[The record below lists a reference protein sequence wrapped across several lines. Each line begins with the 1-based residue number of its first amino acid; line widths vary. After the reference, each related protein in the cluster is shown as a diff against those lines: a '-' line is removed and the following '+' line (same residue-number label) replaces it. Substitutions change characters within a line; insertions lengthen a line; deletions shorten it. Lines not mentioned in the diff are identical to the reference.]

1 MIEMTE
7 HTRTHA
13 TMHQI
18 NISGAPPLCQAQDQG
33 RGLSIGKAAG
43 PVLWEF
49 IYLVSN
55 VGMIVP

>member
-1 MIEMTE
+1 MIEVTE
-7 HTRTHA
+7 RTHTPA

-18 NISGAPPLCQAQDQG
+18 SISWAPPLCQAQDQG
-33 RGLSIGKAAG
+33 QGLSIGKAAG

-55 VGMIVP
+55 LGMTVP